1 MAGVLTLVAACK
13 RNSDNLA
20 EVQHTIV
27 YGIIADDY
35 NLETGKVNNGQTLG
49 NILNNYGVS
58 AVTIDRLDRAA
69 REIFPLRQIRAGQP
83 YTAFM
88 TKDSIAARLDYLVY
102 EKSVT
107 DYVVFGFVNDSI
119 TVTTGQKPVELRRTK
134 RSAEIESSL
143 WGTIIQENLPYS
155 LAAELEDVYQ
165 WTVDFFGIQ
174 AGDKFT
180 VIYDEKFVDTLSV
193 GVGRIW
199 GAKFNHAGK
208 DVYAIPFRQN
218 DKIQYWEFN
227 GASLRKQLL
236 KAPLKFS
243 RISSRFSRSRL
254 HPVHRVYRPH
264 LGVDY
269 AAPTGTP
276 VHAVADGVVTFKGWG
291 GGGGNTLKIKHAGNL
306 VTGYLHLS
314 KFAKGISQGSRVSQG
329 QVIGYVGST
338 GTSTGPHLDYRIWKN
353 GTNIDPLKV
362 PQEPAEPIK
371 TENMAAFEQIRDRI
385 IAELNGEATPDMI
398 VTQLDSVVMPAA
410 DTTKVTEATVKA
422 ETVDE
427 KDADEKRS
435 KGERD
440 NRQRIWGSTKR

>member
-199 GAKFNHAGK
+199 GAKFTHGGREI
-208 DVYAIPFRQN
+208 YAIPFKQD
-218 DKIQYWEFN
+218 DKVQYWEYD
-227 GASLRKQLL
+227 GGSLRKQML

-243 RISSRFSRSRL
+243 RISSKFSHSRF
-254 HPVHRVYRPH
+254 HPVLKRYRPH
-264 LGVDY
+264 HGVDY
-269 AAPTGTP
+269 AAPKGTP
-276 VHAVADGVVTFKGWG
+276 VRAVADGVVVFKGWN
-291 GGGGNTLKIKHAGNL
+291 GGGGNTLKIKHANNMM
-306 VTGYLHLS
+306 TGYLHLS
-314 KFAKGISQGSRVSQG
+314 GFAKGIVKGKRVSQG
-329 QVIGYVGST
+329 EVIGYVGST
-338 GTSTGPHLDYRIWKN
+338 GTSTGPHLDYRVWKG
-353 GTNIDPLKV
+353 GTPINPLNI
-362 PQEPAEPIK
+362 PQEPAVPISK
-371 TENMAAFEQIRDRI
+371 ENREAFEYVRNCIV
-385 IAELNGEATPDMI
+385 AELNGEEGDYERI
-398 VTQLDSVVMPAA
+398 TQLDSVKLPQTIDV
-410 DTTKVTEATVKA
+410 E
-422 ETVDE
+422 
-427 KDADEKRS
+427 
-435 KGERD
+435 
-440 NRQRIWGSTKR
+440 STKNE

>member
-199 GAKFNHAGK
+199 GAKFTHGGREI
-208 DVYAIPFRQN
+208 YAIPFKQD
-218 DKIQYWEFN
+218 DKVQYWEYD
-227 GASLRKQLL
+227 GGSLRKQML
-236 KAPLKFS
+236 KAPLKFTRVS
-243 RISSRFSRSRL
+243 SKFSNSRF
-254 HPVHRVYRPH
+254 HPVLKRYRPH
-264 LGVDY
+264 HGVDY
-269 AAPTGTP
+269 AAPKGTP
-276 VHAVADGVVTFKGWG
+276 VRAVADGVVIFCGWG
-291 GGGGNTLKIKHAGNL
+291 GGGGNTLKIKHANNL
-306 VTGYLHLS
+306 TTGYLHLS
-314 KFAKGISQGSRVSQG
+314 RFAKGIVKGKRVSQG
-329 QVIGYVGST
+329 DVIGYVGST
-338 GTSTGPHLDYRIWKN
+338 GTSTGPHLDYRVWKGSTPIN
-353 GTNIDPLKV
+353 PLNIPQNPAV
-362 PQEPAEPIK
+362 PISK
-371 TENMAAFEQIRDRI
+371 ENLEAFEFVRDRVV
-385 IAELNGEATPDMI
+385 AELNGEVRDDERI
-398 VTQLDSVVMPAA
+398 TQLDSIVIPASPYVPEEQTTTA
-410 DTTKVTEATVKA
+410 DNG
-422 ETVDE
+422 
-427 KDADEKRS
+427 KRS
-435 KGERD
+435 KRRD
-440 NRQRIWGSTKR
+440 NV